1 MSQRGER
8 ALISLENSKLSCW
21 KVALTICNNSNNTFP
36 MFPMTF
42 IYINIVQ
49 SSQSLFANCDE
60 YCLNYARNFAW
71 CSCKLPFAIWPVERQ
86 GRRGWG
92 SCTATAAVGCCRR
105 HEPSKSE
112 KPQKCKPNFQI
123 SLPHVSC
130 CFHCVSCLC
139 LCLCVCVCVC
149 VTLCALCKLNLK
161 LYAKRK

>member
-1 MSQRGER
+1 MNQRGER
-8 ALISLENSKLSCW
+8 ALISLENRKLSYW
-21 KVALTICNNSNNTFP
+21 KVSPTNCNNSNNTFP

-71 CSCKLPFAIWPVERQ
+71 CSCKLPFAIWPVERRD
-86 GRRGWG
+86 RRGRG
-92 SCTATAAVGCCRR
+92 AAAQQPQQLVVVAVTS
-105 HEPSKSE
+105 HLKVKSR
-112 KPQKCKPNFQI
+112 KNASQI
-123 SLPHVSC
+123 SKFPPSC
-130 CFHCVSCLC
+130 FTLLSLACLC
-139 LCLCVCVCVC
+139 LYRCVCVC